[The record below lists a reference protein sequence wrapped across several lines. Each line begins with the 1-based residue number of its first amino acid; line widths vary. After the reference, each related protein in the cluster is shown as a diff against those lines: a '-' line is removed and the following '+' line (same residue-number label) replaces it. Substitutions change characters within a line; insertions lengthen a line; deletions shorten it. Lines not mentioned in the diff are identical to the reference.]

1 MTSVPRHNNPNNT
14 ILFVDSR
21 LRNLRQN
28 TCRASKK
35 VIPNLKPYINNLS
48 QNSSLFNSYAQIYVY
63 GENFFPYG
71 QTTVNFGSIE
81 NIPIQFLNSNSF
93 FFELQNFAFPGV
105 YNITVNNNLNMS
117 PLNTTAN
124 SVGVVSL
131 RSNILK
137 YTITS

>member
-1 MTSVPRHNNPNNT
+1 MTSVPRHNNPKNT
-14 ILFVDSR
+14 ILFVDER
-21 LRNLRQN
+21 LRNLRQD
-28 TCRASKK
+28 TCRKSKK

-71 QTTVNFGSIE
+71 QTTVNFGSIK

-105 YNITVNNNLNMS
+105 YDIVVNNNINM
-117 PLNTTAN
+117 PALNTTAN

-131 RSNILK
+131 QSNILK

>member
-1 MTSVPRHNNPNNT
+1 MTSVPRHNNPKNT
-14 ILFVDSR
+14 ILFVDER
-21 LRNLRQN
+21 LKNLRQD
-28 TCRASKK
+28 TCRKSKK

-71 QTTVNFGSIE
+71 QTTVNFGSIK

-105 YNITVNNNLNMS
+105 YNIVVNNNINM
-117 PLNTTAN
+117 PALNTTAN

-131 RSNILK
+131 QSNILK